1 VFNVICHLIA
11 PARTLHFFT
20 TEDFVTFT
28 LYNLYFMNKLFFVAL
43 LLSNIM
49 TSNAQ
54 TDTSFPSGEIRGPF
68 VWNSK
73 IFPGTVRN
81 YWLYVPK
88 QYQASKAACLM
99 VVQDGL
105 SRATGWKLPRTLD
118 SLINQKAIP
127 VMIGVFVDHG
137 TVPAIGKDN
146 YPRYN
151 RCFEYDA
158 LGDTYARFLLEE
170 LLPEIDRSYNI
181 SKEPNDR
188 SIAGAS
194 SGAICAF
201 NVAWERPDQFRRV
214 LSTIGTYVGLR
225 GGDEFTTLVRK
236 TEPKP
241 IRVFLEDGTQDLNI
255 YGGDWW
261 MANQNMLSALT
272 WSGYEV
278 NHSWGEGGGHD
289 SKHAATIMADAL
301 AWLWKDYPTPVQA
314 HKSSDQRLKLL
325 LDGETWKEIP
335 LTEKKAGKLAVS
347 KSGEVFFSDRQ
358 NIYRVDHSGIVSPYA
373 KLKGDAGA
381 LAFDNEERLYVSD
394 SREHKITV
402 IDKGASKDIVKNVDV
417 AFISTTGKGIYYTD
431 PLKNRIG
438 YFDLSSSKPLYFN
451 LPYQPTGVAVSAEQT
466 FINIGM
472 GDFVFGYSCKIEED
486 GSLSQEQ
493 PYIHYH
499 VPYGE
504 VTPGIKG
511 MTVDSQNLLYSV
523 TTMGI
528 QVSDQLGRV
537 NFIFSKPASDIV
549 DVKLAGPDLNLLF
562 VSASG
567 RLFYRKINTKGALS
581 SAGPV
586 KPPKPGL

>member
-1 VFNVICHLIA
+1 
-11 PARTLHFFT
+11 
-20 TEDFVTFT
+20 
-28 LYNLYFMNKLFFVAL
+28 MNKLFPIAL
-43 LLSNIM
+43 LLINVVFAD
-49 TSNAQ
+49 AQ
-54 TDTSFPSGEIRGPF
+54 VASSFPTGEIRGPF

-73 IFPGTVRN
+73 IYPGTVRN

-88 QYQASKAACLM
+88 QYQPSKAACLM

-118 SLINQKAIP
+118 SLINQKTIP
-127 VMIGVFVDHG
+127 VMIGLFVDHG
-137 TVPAIGKDN
+137 TVPATGKDN

-170 LLPEIDRSYNI
+170 LLPEVDRSYNV
-181 SKEPNDR
+181 SKDPNDR

-225 GGDEFTTLVRK
+225 GGDEFATLVRK

-255 YGGDWW
+255 YAGDWW

-301 AWLWKDYPTPVQA
+301 IWLWKDYPAPVLA
-314 HKSSDQRLKLL
+314 HRTNDQRLKLL
-325 LDGETWKEIP
+325 LDDESWNEISLP
-335 LTEKKAGKLAVS
+335 VPIAISKNAGKLAVN
-347 KSGEVFFSDRQ
+347 KSGEVFFSDKQ
-358 NIYRVDHSGIVSPYA
+358 NIYKVDHSGNVSAYA
-373 KLKGDAGA
+373 KVKGNASA
-381 LAFDNEERLYVSD
+381 LSFDNEERLYVSD
-394 SREHKITV
+394 TGERKIAV
-402 IDKGASKDIVKNVDV
+402 IDKGVSKDIIKDVDV
-417 AFISTTGKGIYYTD
+417 GFIIATGKGIYYTD
-431 PLKNRIG
+431 PVKNQIG
-438 YFDLSSSKPLYFN
+438 YFDRSSSKVLQFN
-451 LPYQPTGVAVSAEQT
+451 VPFQPTGIALSAEQT
-466 FINIGM
+466 FINIGV
-472 GDFVFGYSCKIEED
+472 GDHVFGYSYKIEDD

-504 VTPGIKG
+504 LTPGVRG
-511 MTVDSQNLLYSV
+511 MTIDSQNLLYSV

-537 NFIFSKPASDIV
+537 NFIFSQPAENIV
-549 DVKLAGPDLNLLF
+549 DVKFAGQDLNLLF
-562 VSASG
+562 VSANG

-581 SAGPV
+581 SFGPV

>member
-1 VFNVICHLIA
+1 
-11 PARTLHFFT
+11 
-20 TEDFVTFT
+20 
-28 LYNLYFMNKLFFVAL
+28 MNKLLFFTLFLIHTFA
-43 LLSNIM
+43 
-49 TSNAQ
+49 NAQ
-54 TDTSFPSGEIRGPF
+54 TRGSFPEGGIKGPF
-68 VWNSK
+68 VWKSN
-73 IFPGTVRN
+73 IYPGTVRN

-88 QYQASKAACLM
+88 QYESSRPACLM
-99 VVQDGL
+99 IVQDGL
-105 SRATGWKLPRTLD
+105 SRATGWKLPRVLD

-137 TVPAIGKDN
+137 TVPAMGADN

-158 LGDTYARFLLEE
+158 LGDRYARFLLEE
-170 LLPEIDRSYNI
+170 LLPEVERSYNI
-181 SKEPNDR
+181 SKDPNDR

-225 GGDEFTTLVRK
+225 GGDEFATLVRK

-241 IRVFLEDGTQDLNI
+241 IRVFLEDGTKDLNI

-278 NHSWGEGGGHD
+278 NHAWGEGGGHD
-289 SKHAATIMADAL
+289 SKHAAIIMGDAL
-301 AWLWKDYPTPVQA
+301 AWLWENYPAPVQA
-314 HKSSDQRLKLL
+314 HKSMNDRVQLL
-325 LDGETWKEIP
+325 LDGEAWQEIL
-335 LTEKKAGKLAVS
+335 LTDKKAGKLAIN
-347 KSGEVFFSDRQ
+347 KSGQVFFSDKQ
-358 NIYRVDHSGIVSPYA
+358 NVYKIDMSGNAVAYA
-373 KLKGDAGA
+373 KLKGEAGA
-381 LAFDNEERLYVSD
+381 LCFDRDDKLYVSD
-394 SREHKITV
+394 RREHKIV
-402 IDKGASKDIVKNVDV
+402 VVEQGVSKDVVKNVDV
-417 AFISTTGKGIYYTD
+417 AFMTITANGIYFTES
-431 PLKNRIG
+431 LKNRIG
-438 YFDLSSSKPLYFN
+438 YFDLAASKVHYFN
-451 LPYQPTGVAVSAEQT
+451 VPYQPTGIALSAEQT
-466 FINIGM
+466 FLNIGIA
-472 GDFVFGYSCKIEED
+472 DYVFGYSYRIDED
-486 GSLSQEQ
+486 GNLSNEQ

-504 VTPGIKG
+504 TTPGIKG

-537 NFIFSKPASDIV
+537 NFIFSKPYDEIG
-549 DVKLAGPDLNLLF
+549 DVKLGGPDLNLLYI
-562 VSASG
+562 SG
-567 RLFYRKINTKGALS
+567 NGKLFFRKINAKGALS
-581 SAGPV
+581 SLSPV